1 MTGMSDSDYRHLLN
15 ELESLLEDTAEML
28 QRFEDSGMDER
39 MPEDYQTLLA
49 IQAKALQ
56 EQQSYLQALRQA
68 PASSE
73 QRH

>member
-15 ELESLLEDTAEML
+15 ELESLLQDTAETL
-28 QRFEDSGMDER
+28 RRFEDTGMDER

-49 IQAKALQ
+49 IQVEARR
-56 EQQSYLQALRQA
+56 EQQNYLRALRQA